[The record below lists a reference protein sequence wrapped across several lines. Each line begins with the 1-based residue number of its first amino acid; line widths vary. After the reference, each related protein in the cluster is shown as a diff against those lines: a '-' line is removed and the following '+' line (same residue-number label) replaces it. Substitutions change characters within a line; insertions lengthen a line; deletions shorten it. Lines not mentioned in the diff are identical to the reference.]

1 MTGRRSLRL
10 AVIGVA
16 CSLAFVAA
24 ACSNDP
30 DTESSEPGE
39 EGSDQFADLDVIEAP
54 DPCESD
60 PGVTDDTITVGG
72 LMPKS
77 GESANSFS
85 RAEDGIRA
93 RFELANEMNELG
105 DRQIELDVADDVGNT
120 ASNLTAAERLVEQD
134 NVFGIIEVSSAADGS
149 AQYLFDN
156 DIPVVGW
163 HVGQPIW
170 GEYPNM
176 FSFNGINPESQQS
189 TRNALVLKRLGA
201 TNVAVIGGGNPSSV
215 RFVEGIAETIEAD
228 PDLEV
233 VYQTVDVPLGSTEFT
248 GEVQQIIDADADALY
263 TGMDFL
269 SNAAL
274 SEQLKQAGADDI
286 ITIFPGGYDP
296 LALEAGGA
304 GFDGAFF
311 GLEFV
316 PFEIDT
322 AGYAAFEEAMADR
335 PVGQVPMTGWLSA
348 DIFIQGLKAAGV
360 ECPTREAFVNNLRL
374 EDDYTA
380 DGLLLPIDF
389 SEQFGKQF
397 QCVFYVQVQ
406 NGEFVP
412 QFDGEPVCGEPF
424 EG

>member
-1 MTGRRSLRL
+1 MAGRSNLRAALVGAVCTL
-10 AVIGVA
+10 ALVV
-16 CSLAFVAA
+16 A

-30 DTESSEPGE
+30 ETESSEPSE
-39 EGSDQFADLDVIEAP
+39 EGSDQFADLEVIEAP
-54 DPCESD
+54 DPCEND
-60 PGVTDDTITVGG
+60 PGVTDDTISVGG

-85 RAEDGIRA
+85 RAEDGVRA

-105 DRQIELDVADDVGNT
+105 DRQLELVVADDVGNT
-120 ASNLTAAERLVEQD
+120 ASNLTAAERLVEQED
-134 NVFGIIEVSSAADGS
+134 VFGVIEVSSAADGS

-156 DIPVVGW
+156 DIPVTGW

-176 FSFNGINPESQQS
+176 FSFNGINPDNQIS
-189 TRNALVLKRLGA
+189 TRNALVLNRLGA
-201 TNVAVIGGGNPSSV
+201 SKVAVVGGGNPSSV
-215 RFVEGIAETIEAD
+215 RFVEGIAKAIDAD
-228 PDLEV
+228 PDLEI

-274 SEQLKQAGADDI
+274 SEQLKQAGAEDI
-286 ITIFPGGYDP
+286 VTIFPGGYDP

-304 GFDGAFF
+304 GFDGAYF

-316 PFEIDT
+316 PFEIST
-322 AGYAAFEEAMADR
+322 PGYEAFAEAMGDR
-335 PVGQVPMTGWLSA
+335 PIGQVPMTGWLSA

-360 ECPTREAFVNNLRL
+360 ECPTREAFINNLRL
-374 EDDYTA
+374 EEGYDA

-389 SEQFGKQF
+389 SEQFGNQF

-406 NGEFVP
+406 DGEFVP

-424 EG
+424 EE